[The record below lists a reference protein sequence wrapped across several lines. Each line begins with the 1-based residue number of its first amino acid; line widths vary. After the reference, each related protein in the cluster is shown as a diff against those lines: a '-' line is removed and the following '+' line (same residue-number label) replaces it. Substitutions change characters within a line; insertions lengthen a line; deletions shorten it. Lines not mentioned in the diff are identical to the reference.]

1 MCNVR
6 TAESGDVHRV
16 GFLVNPIAGMGGAV
30 GLKGTDGKRT
40 LQEALR
46 KGAGAKPVSLD
57 RGLRFLA
64 EVQRTGKGIEFLI
77 APGRMGENIADQLKL
92 QHETIGR
99 IGRTT
104 TSEDSVRVARL
115 MKKKRA
121 DLIVFCGGGG
131 RAGAVGGRGGVVKDP
146 LEAPFRLG
154 VVSGTVTVRPP
165 GPRGAVYSLFHGA
178 GASGVVGGGD

>member
-1 MCNVR
+1 MVGR
-6 TAESGDVHRV
+6 RERLPHGRSQSKGTAPSTSRPGKTESERGRKLAYRRPYVSDGPTVQGRAIFRQLSRSDVDKV

-30 GLKGTDGKRT
+30 GLKGTDGRKT
-40 LQEALR
+40 LKEAIR
-46 KGAGAKPVSLD
+46 KGAKPVSPE

-104 TSEDSVRVARL
+104 TSEDSVQVARL
-115 MKKKRA
+115 M
-121 DLIVFCGGGG
+121 
-131 RAGAVGGRGGVVKDP
+131 
-146 LEAPFRLG
+146 
-154 VVSGTVTVRPP
+154 
-165 GPRGAVYSLFHGA
+165 
-178 GASGVVGGGD
+178 